1 MLPAH
6 ICSLTAFDSLNLF
19 FDFIGKMQGA
29 IESQSQIQ
37 DSLQRRLDDVRAADK
52 IQQQTLP
59 WHHFLY
65 ELDQLA
71 ASVKPEPAKKSK
83 KTIRPSERAMVLTD
97 HSSGCPGD
105 VVLRAYKMDHS
116 IMTNHIRILTKEVDR
131 YKRLVKAQE
140 MTGKFLKDFGA
151 WGILSKARSLDEGST
166 SDSLTD
172 GDDVDYDY

>member
-1 MLPAH
+1 
-6 ICSLTAFDSLNLF
+6 
-19 FDFIGKMQGA
+19 MQAA

-71 ASVKPEPAKKSK
+71 ASVKPEQATRSK
-83 KTIRPSERAMVLTD
+83 KTIRPSDRAMVLTD

-105 VVLRAYKMDHS
+105 VVLRAYKLDHS
-116 IMTNHIRILTKEVDR
+116 IMKNHIRILTKEVDR
-131 YKRLVKAQE
+131 YKKLVKGQE

-151 WGILSKARSLDEGST
+151 WGILSKSHSRDEGSTTT
-166 SDSLTD
+166 SDSLTE
-172 GDDVDYDY
+172 GDDLDCDY